1 MIIPQWP
8 APDNVKALATER
20 EISNTSLIGKSIA
33 PYARLN
39 LGDHVL
45 DNPQHVE
52 ANRQLI
58 LKQMPACQE
67 IRWLSQVHGIDCPN
81 AKDIANGFPADASF
95 TRQQGLA
102 CAVMTADCLPV
113 LFCDLA
119 GRQVAAA
126 HAGWKGLASGVLL
139 NTLKT
144 FNQNSI
150 DNQQIIAWLGPAIS
164 QRAFEVG
171 PEVKSA
177 FLTFENG
184 DAWADESCFLQ
195 GQDDRCFA
203 DLYRLARLQL
213 EHVGISDVYGEVD
226 LCTYGDQNS
235 KGGTR
240 FFSYRREHIT
250 GRQASLI
257 WLA

>member
-20 EISNTSLIGKSIA
+20 EISNSSLIGKSIA

-52 ANRQLI
+52 ANRQL
-58 LKQMPACQE
+58 LLNQMPACEE
-67 IRWLSQVHGIDCPN
+67 IRWLSQIHGIDCPN
-81 AKDIANGFPADASF
+81 AKDIANGFPADASYA
-95 TRQQGLA
+95 RQQGLA

-177 FLTFENG
+177 FAQFENG
-184 DAWADESCFLQ
+184 EAWADELCFVS
-195 GQDDRCFA
+195 GAGDRSFA

-213 EHVGISDVYGEVD
+213 EYAGISGVYMETG
-226 LCTYGDQNS
+226 LCTYGSQDSNGES
-235 KGGTR
+235 R
-240 FFSYRREHIT
+240 FFSYRRENIT
-250 GRQASLI
+250 GRQTSLI